1 MAQFYNRGN
10 KKDREQIAAKYNMRV
25 RDRRPGES
33 ELQYYRSLA
42 KQADQR
48 LRRLEDY
55 ASQKGFENVTK
66 WAYADAMR
74 DIHEKNP
81 WADRFDQLSMIFKN
95 EKGQLDINSLRG
107 ATNRVKAFLESP
119 SSTKRGIKKV
129 YQTRAKTV
137 NEKYGTNFTWE
148 EIGQYFDRS
157 VFDKYD
163 KQLKESGIAIRV
175 MGVMKK
181 AQELSPDQLAE
192 FISKDM
198 HIADQ
203 DEVVREIARD
213 LLKSGLTYD
222 IMMNS

>member
-1 MAQFYNRGN
+1 MAQYYNRGN
-10 KKDREQIAAKYNMRV
+10 KKDRAKIADKYGMKV
-25 RDRRPGES
+25 RERRSGES

-55 ASQKGFENVTK
+55 ANQKGFENVTK
-66 WAYADAMR
+66 WAYADAMS

-81 WADRFDQLSMIFKN
+81 MANRFDQLSMIFKN
-95 EKGQLDINSLRG
+95 EKGELDINSLRG

-119 SSTKRGIKKV
+119 SSTKRGIQKV
-129 YQTRAKTV
+129 YLKRANTV
-137 NEKYGTNFTWE
+137 NEKYGTHFSWE

-157 VFDKYD
+157 VFEKYD

-175 MGVMKK
+175 MGIMKK
-181 AQELSPDQLAE
+181 AQKLNPEQLSE
-192 FISKDM
+192 FIDKDK
-198 HIADQ
+198 HISDQ

-213 LLKSGLTYD
+213 LLKHGLTYD
-222 IMMNS
+222 TMMNS